1 MRLEKILKQLIT
13 IPCPMPAIVD
23 KETCT
28 ACGACVE
35 VCPVEAITMPE
46 KAVIDAETCTECGV
60 CVDECPVDAI
70 SL

>member
-1 MRLEKILKQLIT
+1 MIDILKS
-13 IPCPMPAIVD
+13 MPAIVD

-35 VCPVEAITMPE
+35 VCPVEAIVMKE
-46 KAVIDAETCTECGV
+46 KADINPETCIECGV